1 MKNLPLFISIIFSF
15 LSISSSFSQ
24 TRGKALSNA
33 NDLKMMNIANTS
45 SATEFQSLHKNAT
58 ALKTSQKNLLK
69 VGDLFCIDLQI
80 TNLSQR
86 WDVQVSDLGVI
97 HAIDVHNFE
106 GKKIAP
112 EMPNL
117 NTWKFSAQK
126 AGKCKIFFVL
136 PSLANVKVDE
146 QIIEYEIEVVE
157 KK

>member
-1 MKNLPLFISIIFSF
+1 MKNLPFIIFLIFSL

-24 TRGKALSNA
+24 TRGSALPNA
-33 NDLKMMNIANTS
+33 NDLKMMNIGNSS
-45 SATEFQSLHKNAT
+45 SATEFQALHKNAV
-58 ALKTSQKNLLK
+58 ALKSTQKNTLK

-80 TNLSQR
+80 TNLTQR

-136 PSLANVKVDE
+136 PSLANVQADE